1 MICLLARIYTQTD
14 YQTRY
19 PFFAKLVLDGWSV
32 SSINWASG
40 GSNAPVNQLVRTKVQ
55 VNQSLCANPPGNQID
70 DAIGGF
76 HVTQVSLIITQVKN
90 KITYHS
96 INWVKKLKYVPK
108 SRGCAIFRLRV
119 IRQKVSL
126 KIIVFSMEKPC
137 WSPSEGLQHG
147 GRKPVKT
154 SGVYFGSLKTFILS
168 VKLEDIRIGTF
179 FQHIGYSEL
188 ETIRRIDIFVHVTCY
203 PETMPMSRIVQ
214 KSCSIFKTKWSAEL
228 KTGQQIYV

>member
-19 PFFAKLVLDGWSV
+19 PSFAKLVLDRWSV

-40 GSNAPVNQLVRTKVQ
+40 NLVPKERSWERGWASSRNAPVNQLVRTNAQ
-55 VNQSLCANPPGNQID
+55 VNQSLCANPPGNQIE
-70 DAIGGF
+70 DAIEGF

-96 INWVKKLKYVPK
+96 INWAKKLKYVPK
-108 SRGCAIFRLRV
+108 SRGCAVFRLRV

-126 KIIVFSMEKPC
+126 KIIGFSMEKPW

-154 SGVYFGSLKTFILS
+154 SGVHFGSLKTFILS
-168 VKLEDIRIGTF
+168 VKLENIRMGTYLDI
-179 FQHIGYSEL
+179 L
-188 ETIRRIDIFVHVTCY
+188 VTRN
-203 PETMPMSRIVQ
+203 S
-214 KSCSIFKTKWSAEL
+214 KT
-228 KTGQQIYV
+228 